1 LKESLGN
8 VRTEAADMAAL
19 EASMAT
25 IAENVPP
32 TALVL
37 SQARGG

>member
-1 LKESLGN
+1 
-8 VRTEAADMAAL
+8 MAAL

-25 IAENVPP
+25 IAENILP

-37 SQARGG
+37 IETTVARPGLGYGLHFCLS